1 MKIGFCGTIS
11 VGKTTIVNA
20 LKELPEFVNYEF
32 RTERSKYL
40 RDLGIPLN
48 TDSTLKGQFIFMAE
62 RSSELYLDNMITDRT
77 IIDVM
82 AFTRLANSIPYF
94 MADALNDAA
103 APLLREYDYIFYVS
117 PEGVELEDNGV
128 RAVDAEYRMEICKKC
143 QLYDIQGSGCMVPGT
158 QPCCNEKAGGCGC
171 SLAFKTR
178 SLSSDCPLNKWKAI
192 LSEDEENKLNEMK
205 KKSRNIEI
213 VNSKDTAYN
222 TRYKQFGY

>member
-11 VGKTTIVNA
+11 VGKTTLVNA
-20 LKELPEFVNYEF
+20 LKGLPEFAHYEF

-128 RAVDAEYRMEICKKC
+128 RAVDVQYR
-143 QLYDIQGSGCMVPGT
+143 
-158 QPCCNEKAGGCGC
+158 
-171 SLAFKTR
+171 
-178 SLSSDCPLNKWKAI
+178 
-192 LSEDEENKLNEMK
+192 
-205 KKSRNIEI
+205 IEI
-213 VNSKDTAYN
+213 DQEIIKLLEKHQTKIPHLATLSGTTEERIQKI
-222 TRYKQFGY
+222 KQVMSF